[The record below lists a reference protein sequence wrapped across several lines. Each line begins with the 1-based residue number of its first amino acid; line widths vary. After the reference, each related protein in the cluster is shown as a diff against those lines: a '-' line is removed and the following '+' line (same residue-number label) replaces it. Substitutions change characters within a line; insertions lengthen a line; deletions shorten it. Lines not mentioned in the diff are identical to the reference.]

1 MGVYLRERPGQS
13 GLRNKARSASEAAFM
28 ADTRP
33 EILRESTLAGFP
45 GLGAA
50 ILYGNMSNF
59 FFFYLFL
66 VHFPQKY

>member
-1 MGVYLRERPGQS
+1 
-13 GLRNKARSASEAAFM
+13 M

-50 ILYGNMSNF
+50 ILYGNMSNIYIFLPF
-59 FFFYLFL
+59 FGSFSPEILTFIFIILII
-66 VHFPQKY
+66 